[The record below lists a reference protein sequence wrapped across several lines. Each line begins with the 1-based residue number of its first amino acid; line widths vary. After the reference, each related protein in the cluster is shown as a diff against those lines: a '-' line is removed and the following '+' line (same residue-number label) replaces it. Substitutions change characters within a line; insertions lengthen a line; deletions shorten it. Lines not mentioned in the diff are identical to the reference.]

1 MLYCLWVAGELNL
14 LDSDLDA
21 DTTVRHTWSPGSL
34 KYYGRA
40 ELQASDHR
48 YGPRCLGHTL
58 LC

>member
-1 MLYCLWVAGELNL
+1 MYLLIGISEQLENSNL

-21 DTTVRHTWSPGSL
+21 GTQLRHTWSPGAL

-48 YGPRCLGHTL
+48 
-58 LC
+58 